1 MKLPQEDLVPMRRTR
16 SMPIR
21 KESSAAAAHFAAEP
35 LMDRVGFLI
44 RRLHQI
50 HVALFVQQAD
60 GMDITTIQFTALSV
74 LHQSGEIDQS
84 VLAVQVGMD
93 RTNVSEVVRR
103 LASRGYVK
111 VRINPTHGRRRLIA
125 LTPAGL
131 AFLKKADDCARI
143 AQDRTIA
150 PLSPG
155 ERRIFADLLRRLVQ
169 EQNALGRAPLRLK

>member
-1 MKLPQEDLVPMRRTR
+1 MRPTQP
-16 SMPIR
+16 MPIS
-21 KESSAAAAHFAAEP
+21 KASSVAARFADEP

-74 LHQSGEIDQS
+74 LHQLGEIDQS

-125 LTPAGL
+125 MTPAGL

-143 AQDRTIA
+143 AHDRTIA

-155 ERRIFADLLRRLVQ
+155 ERRIFGDLLRRLVQ

>member
-1 MKLPQEDLVPMRRTR
+1 MRRTQP
-16 SMPIR
+16 MPIS
-21 KESSAAAAHFAAEP
+21 KESSVAATRFADEA

-74 LHQSGEIDQS
+74 LYQLGEVDQS

-93 RTNVSEVVRR
+93 RTNISEVIRR

-111 VRINPTHGRRRLIA
+111 VRINPTHGRRRLIR

-131 AFLKKADDCARI
+131 AFLKKADDCARF

-150 PLSPG
+150 PLSPR

-169 EQNALGRAPLRLK
+169 QQNALGGAPLRLK